1 MMFKVNDT
9 VLEEWGAQTHLDIKT
24 LLPENP
30 NVEFLFDL
38 GKKEWS
44 DQAIGGVLLVI
55 ALVLMSVCLVLI
67 VKVLRSS
74 LEG

>member
-9 VLEEWGAQTHLDIKT
+9 VLEQWGARTHLDIQT

-30 NVEFLFDL
+30 DVEFLFDL
-38 GKKEWS
+38 GKNGWS